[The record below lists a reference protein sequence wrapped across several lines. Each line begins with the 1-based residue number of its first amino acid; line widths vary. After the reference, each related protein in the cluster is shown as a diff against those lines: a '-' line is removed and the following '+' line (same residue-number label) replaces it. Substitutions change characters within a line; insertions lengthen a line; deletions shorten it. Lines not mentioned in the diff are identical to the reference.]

1 MSATFQKALEERAA
15 FKNLVVKLFPG
26 ETIFKVCKTPSV
38 LTDAVKAAV
47 VDFYCSDI
55 ISVISQS
62 LKDTGLRTSILHGTN
77 RTARLERKME
87 I

>member
-1 MSATFQKALEERAA
+1 M

-26 ETIFKVCKTPSV
+26 ETIFKKVCKNPSV
-38 LTDAVKAAV
+38 LTYAVKATV

-62 LKDTGLRTSILHGTN
+62 LKDTGLRTSTLHGTN
-77 RTARLERKME
+77 RAAWLATKME